1 MGRSKRFCGVA
12 FVTFATEEQK
22 IACLR
27 ERKESRWERIK
38 GWLRGREKEDGRRRK
53 ENGKTKEDEER
64 REEKGDEER
73 KREEE
78 GEGRREEGGSEE
90 ESSKKGKTRGK
101 AKGLYFYGEKLRL
114 RQAPEPSDV
123 YWENLH
129 FGMKERILRK
139 MTGSLLSTGLLV
151 GFSIG
156 IYFLTWYQAEV
167 NSNAQRTEEGGKE
180 GVQIKVIG
188 AVISVSISI
197 AIELLK
203 TIIPM
208 TTE

>member
-27 ERKESRWERIK
+27 ERKESKWERIK
-38 GWLRGREKEDGRRRK
+38 GWLGGREKEEGRRK
-53 ENGKTKEDEER
+53 EESKR
-64 REEKGDEER
+64 REEKGEEER
-73 KREEE
+73 KSEEE
-78 GEGRREEGGSEE
+78 GERRREEGGREEE
-90 ESSKKGKTRGK
+90 ESKKKDKTKGK
-101 AKGLYFYGEKLRL
+101 AKGLYFYGQKLRL

-129 FGMKERILRK
+129 FGMKERVLRK
-139 MTGSLLSTGLLV
+139 MTGSLFSTGLLA

-167 NSNAQRTEEGGKE
+167 NSQAPRTEEGGKE
-180 GVQIKVIG
+180 GVQIKVI
-188 AVISVSISI
+188 AAAISVSISI

-208 TTE
+208 TAE